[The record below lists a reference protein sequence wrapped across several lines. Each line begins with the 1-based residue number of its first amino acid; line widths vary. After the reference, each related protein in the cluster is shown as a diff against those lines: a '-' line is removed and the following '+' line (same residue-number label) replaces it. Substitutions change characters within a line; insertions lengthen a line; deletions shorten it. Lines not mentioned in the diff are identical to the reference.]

1 MISHDFTG
9 LPWAT
14 SHLHHE
20 EFGEFR
26 KKRSLHKQCN
36 YRSEKN
42 DSEWIGRMKWTVD
55 ITHQHQKLPT
65 SSSNN
70 RFWTIDDGLNDFF
83 SLNKFFSRNL

>member
-1 MISHDFTG
+1 MISHDVTG

-14 SHLHHE
+14 SHLHDE

-42 DSEWIGRMKWTVD
+42 DSEWIGRLKWTVD
-55 ITHQHQKLPT
+55 IIHQHQKCRLQLT
-65 SSSNN
+65 SANN
-70 RFWTIDDGLNDFF
+70 RYWTKSD
-83 SLNKFFSRNL
+83 